1 MSAASIVQQ
10 ADAAPGEDAA
20 APRHFLDLKDI
31 DSETLRDILATATVC
46 KAHRRDH
53 ARPLT
58 GKSVALIFGKPSTR
72 TRVSFEVAIRELGG
86 DPVVLLGHEMQLGR
100 GETIADTARVLS
112 RYVDGI
118 MLRTDRAKNL
128 YELARFAT
136 VPVINGLTE
145 ASHPCQIMADI
156 MTFEERQGPI
166 TDQIIAWCGDGNNVA
181 RSWIE
186 ASARFGFTLRLATP
200 PELAPPREV
209 LDWAQAEGARIEI
222 GRDPRAAVEGA
233 RCVITD
239 TWISMSDDPNESRHN
254 LLAPY
259 RVTKRLM
266 AEAAPDA
273 IFMHCLPAHRG
284 EEVEAGVIDGPQS
297 VVFQEA
303 ENRLHV
309 QKGIL
314 AWAFAADEQT

>member
-1 MSAASIVQQ
+1 MSAAGNRSPE
-10 ADAAPGEDAA
+10 AKDAPP

-31 DSETLRDILATATVC
+31 DAVTLRDILTTAEVC
-46 KAHRRDH
+46 KKHRRDH

-86 DPVVLLGHEMQLGR
+86 DPVILLGHEMQLGR

-118 MLRTDRAKNL
+118 MLRTDRARNL
-128 YELARFAT
+128 YELAQYAT

-156 MTFEERQGPI
+156 LTFEELRGPI
-166 TDQIIAWCGDGNNVA
+166 AGAVIAWVGDGNNVA

-186 ASARFGFTLRLATP
+186 AAARFRFTLRLATP
-200 PELAPPREV
+200 PELAPPPEV
-209 LDWAQAEGARIEI
+209 LDWAKAEGARIELV
-222 GRDPRAAVEGA
+222 RDPSDAVAGA

-239 TWISMSDDPNESRHN
+239 TWVSMADTEGESRHN

-259 RVTKRLM
+259 RVTERLM
-266 AEAAPDA
+266 AGAAPDA
-273 IFMHCLPAHRG
+273 LFMHCLPAHRG
-284 EEVEAGVIDGPQS
+284 EEVEAAVIDGHQS

-303 ENRLHV
+303 ENRLHA

-314 AWAFAADEQT
+314 AWAFSADEQT